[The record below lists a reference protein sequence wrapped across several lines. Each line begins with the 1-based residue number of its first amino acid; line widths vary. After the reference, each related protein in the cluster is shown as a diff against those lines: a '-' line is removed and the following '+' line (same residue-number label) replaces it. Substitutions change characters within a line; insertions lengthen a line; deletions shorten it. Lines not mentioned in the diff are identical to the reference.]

1 MSKIAHY
8 LNEHILGDVTTDVAT
23 RKLLSSDAG
32 MLHIT
37 PEIVVYPRVTNDIRK
52 VTRFT
57 HQLAEKGHKMNI
69 TARGAGTDQTGAALS
84 DGILVQMTAHMHRI
98 FEFDAKQRLVRVQ
111 PGASFGALNSA
122 LKLQGHFIPGPRSEQ
137 YSTIGG
143 AVANNASG
151 SYGGR
156 FGTIE
161 EYVSELEVVLAN
173 GDVIQ
178 TRRLTKRELAKKM
191 DQQNLEGELYRSVDA
206 LLSEYDSVIDSK
218 LDPEGIDRSGYGA
231 LAKVRHKN
239 GNFDLTPLF
248 VGAQGTLGVISEMI
262 LRTEFYND
270 TPAAAALAFGSAND
284 LHDALD
290 EIRKLEPE
298 YAEIFDAILISQAI
312 KQGKRHAFIAKASEA
327 DGSLAGVVLC
337 QFGDFSERARQRKL
351 KKALKLARKFNATTV
366 VTATIASEVDELMAL
381 EGYVHAA
388 LQADSS
394 DIVAPPLFGGV
405 YIPERRFEE
414 FMSAIAKLAAA
425 HKVQMP
431 YHGHIVDGVYHFW
444 PQFNL
449 RTATEKQKMLK
460 LYGEFAASVRAHGG
474 ELVAESGEGRI
485 KAPFIDYA
493 KDADLVEIYA
503 KLRAIFDPHGTLN
516 TGVKQ
521 PSDLRSIVSRLRP
534 QYTTVQRAEYS
545 DR

>member
-32 MLHIT
+32 MLQIT
-37 PEIVVYPRVTNDIRK
+37 PEIIVYPRVTNDIRK
-52 VTRFT
+52 VARFT

-137 YSTIGG
+137 YSTVGG

-151 SYGGR
+151 SYAGR
-156 FGTIE
+156 FGAIE

-191 DQQNLEGELYRSVDA
+191 DQQNLEGELYRSVEA

-218 LDPEGIDRSGYGA
+218 LDPAGIDRSGYGA

-239 GNFDLTPLF
+239 GSFDLTPLF

-270 TPAAAALAFGSAND
+270 TPAAMAMAFGSIND

-298 YAEIFDAILISQAI
+298 YAEIFDAGLVSQAI
-312 KQGKRHAFIAKASEA
+312 KRGKRHAFIAKASEV
-327 DGSLAGVVLC
+327 DGMLAGVVLC
-337 QFGDFSERARQRKL
+337 QFSDFSERARQRKL
-351 KKALKLARKFNATTV
+351 KKALKVAKKFNATAV
-366 VTATIASEVDELMAL
+366 ETATSEVDELMAL

-405 YIPERRFEE
+405 YVPERRFEE
-414 FMSAIAKLAAA
+414 FMSSTAKLAAT

-431 YHGHIVDGVYHFW
+431 YHGHILESVYHFW

-449 RTATEKQKMLK
+449 RTAAEKQKMLK

-474 ELVAESGEGRI
+474 ELIAESGEGRI
-485 KAPFIDYA
+485 KAPFVDYI
-493 KDADLVEIYA
+493 KDADLQELYV
-503 KLRAIFDPHGTLN
+503 KLRTIFDPHGTFN
-516 TGVKQ
+516 AGVKQ
-521 PSDLRSIVSRLRP
+521 PSDLRSVVSRLRP